1 MEKDTAP
8 YTAPPEGGKP
18 DSAAPVKPEPSS
30 FATDWQP
37 SSQPVFVIDDSFYR
51 SRTPPRPVHW
61 SIAWSDLMMT
71 MFILFLTLF
80 AHQRSHLD
88 VLAHGKPNTIADE
101 TIPVQ
106 ADETKSSL
114 VFHPISQEIS
124 RKTTSQMKET
134 SLPSREQTGADV
146 LIRHKTVLDQPQTQT
161 QPHPSK
167 PETSKEQ
174 QASAA
179 APQPPEQTQKPQITP
194 PQAQGQTKQ
203 EELNTGI
210 YDLSKVT
217 LANEKLERFASVEL
231 VPDKTVR
238 IILTGD
244 LLFPSGQAEL
254 TPNAINSLKKL
265 SGLIKKTPYMINV
278 IGHTD
283 AQPVRAT
290 RYPSNWELSLA
301 RASRVARFLID
312 DTKMP
317 STQFSV
323 SGYSSFRPVK
333 PNTNEENRKANRRV
347 EIILSKE
354 LPQAEAATPT
364 NLQ

>member
-1 MEKDTAP
+1 MGEEPNKT
-8 YTAPPEGGKP
+8 
-18 DSAAPVKPEPSS
+18 APVKPAPSA
-30 FATDWQP
+30 FAPDWQP
-37 SSQPVFVIDDSFYR
+37 TSQPVFVVEDSFYR

-80 AHQRSHLD
+80 AHQRTHQD
-88 VLAHGKPNTIADE
+88 VLAHGKPNTIADA

-106 ADETKSSL
+106 ADEAKSSL

-134 SLPSREQTGADV
+134 PLPSREQTGADV
-146 LIRHKTVLDQPQTQT
+146 LIRHKTVFDQPQV
-161 QPHPSK
+161 QPQPSK
-167 PETSKEQ
+167 PETSEEQ
-174 QASAA
+174 QAA
-179 APQPPEQTQKPQITP
+179 APAQHIAEQPQTLQIPTPQTQE
-194 PQAQGQTKQ
+194 QTKQ

-265 SGLIKKTPYMINV
+265 SGLLKKTPYMINV

-283 AQPVRAT
+283 SQPVRAT

-333 PNTNEENRKANRRV
+333 PNTSEENRKANRRV

-354 LPQAEAATPT
+354 LPQAEAATPA